1 MGRGLGKQAM
11 LSMSEDDP
19 VHAFVPYPPAHVA
32 SATSGPLSGLTLAVK
47 DIFDVAGYPTGC
59 GQPTKLALSGIKT
72 ATAPIVRRFLD
83 AGARFVGKTH
93 TVELAYSLNGINNH
107 FGTPINPAAPDRVP
121 GGSSSGSAA
130 AVAARLVDI
139 GLGSDTGG
147 SVRGPASYC
156 GLFGIR
162 PTHDR
167 LPLDGTMPLAA
178 SFDTPGWF
186 ARDHRTFERVG
197 AVVLG
202 ADANP
207 LPDMPRLLQAEDCFG
222 LAEKGPTRLLDTMV
236 KRIDRMFAPM
246 EGVTAAGP
254 GFDSL
259 YWAFRRLQGVESWV
273 SHGDFI
279 TRWRPALGPG
289 IGERFEYGRS
299 VSKAEVKESLATRK
313 LQRAHMAKLLGS
325 DGVLILPT
333 VPGPAPLL
341 KATDAELE
349 ASRGQSLRLLCLSGL
364 SGFPQVTIPAGI
376 HDGGPFGLSLIGPP
390 GSDLSL
396 VRLAGRV
403 AKAGALQI
411 A

>member
-1 MGRGLGKQAM
+1 MT
-11 LSMSEDDP
+11 EDDP
-19 VHAFVPYPPAHVA
+19 VHAFVPYPPAPVA
-32 SATSGPLSGLTLAVK
+32 HATSGPLTGLTVAVK

-59 GQPTKLALSGIKT
+59 GQPTMLALSGTKG
-72 ATAPIVRRFLD
+72 ASAPIVRRFLD

-93 TVELAYSLNGINNH
+93 TVELAYSLNGKNNH

-130 AVAARLVDI
+130 ATAARLCDI

-167 LPLDGTMPLAA
+167 LPLAMTMPLAP

-186 ARDHRTFERVG
+186 TRDAKTFERVG
-197 AVVLG
+197 AAILGEDPAPLPAKVRLLRADDALALAEDEPRRALVVLL
-202 ADANP
+202 D
-207 LPDMPRLLQAEDCFG
+207 RL
-222 LAEKGPTRLLDTMV
+222 
-236 KRIDRMFAPM
+236 DRMLAPLT
-246 EGVTAAGP
+246 GVTAAVP
-254 GFDSL
+254 GFDAL
-259 YWAFRRLQGVESWV
+259 YAAFRHLQGAEAWA

-279 TRWRPALGPG
+279 THWQPALGPG
-289 IGERFEYGRS
+289 IGERFAFGRGITR
-299 VSKAEVKESLATRK
+299 AHVKEANAVRK
-313 LQRAHMAKLLGS
+313 AIRAHLTDLVGS
-325 DGVLILPT
+325 DGVLLLPT

-341 KATDAELE
+341 ASSEDELE
-349 ASRGQSLRLLCLSGL
+349 TNRARSLRLLCLSGL
-364 SGFPQVTIPAGI
+364 SGLPQVTIPAGG
-376 HDGGPFGLSLIGPP
+376 HAGGPFGLSLIGPS

-403 AKAGALQI
+403 SRAMATKI

>member
-1 MGRGLGKQAM
+1 MT
-11 LSMSEDDP
+11 EDDP
-19 VHAFVPYPPAHVA
+19 VHAFVPYPPAPVA
-32 SATSGPLSGLTLAVK
+32 HATSGPLTGLTVAVK

-59 GQPTKLALSGIKT
+59 GHPTMLAMSGPKG
-72 ATAPIVRRFLD
+72 ASAPIVRRFLD

-93 TVELAYSLNGINNH
+93 TVELAYSLNGKNNH

-130 AVAARLVDI
+130 ATAARLCDV

-167 LPLDGTMPLAA
+167 LPLTMTMPLAP

-186 ARDHRTFERVG
+186 TRDAKTFERVG
-197 AVVLG
+197 AAILGEDPAPLPAKVRLLRADYALALAEDEPRRALVVLF
-202 ADANP
+202 D
-207 LPDMPRLLQAEDCFG
+207 RL
-222 LAEKGPTRLLDTMV
+222 
-236 KRIDRMFAPM
+236 DRMLAPLT
-246 EGVTAAGP
+246 GVTAAVP
-254 GFDSL
+254 GFDVI
-259 YWAFRRLQGVESWV
+259 YGAFRHLQGAEAWE

-279 TRWRPALGPG
+279 THWHPALGPG
-289 IGERFEYGRS
+289 IGERFAFGRS
-299 VSKAEVKESLATRK
+299 VTRAQVKEANAVRK
-313 LQRAHMAKLLGS
+313 AIRAHLTDLVGS
-325 DGVLILPT
+325 DGVLLLPT

-341 KATDAELE
+341 ASSEDELE
-349 ASRGQSLRLLCLSGL
+349 TNRAQSLRLLCLSGL
-364 SGFPQVTIPAGI
+364 SGLPQVTIPAGG
-376 HDGGPFGLSLIGPP
+376 HAGGPFGLSLIGPA

-403 AKAGALQI
+403 SRAMATKI

>member
-1 MGRGLGKQAM
+1 MM
-11 LSMSEDDP
+11 TEDDP
-19 VHAFVPYPPAHVA
+19 VHAFVPFPPVPVA
-32 SATSGPLSGLTLAVK
+32 SATQGPLAGLTLAVK

-59 GQPTKLALSGIKT
+59 GQPTMLALSGLK
-72 ATAPIVRRFLD
+72 AANAPIVQRFLD

-130 AVAARLVDI
+130 AVAAKLADI

-162 PTHDR
+162 PTHGR
-167 LPLDGTMPLAA
+167 LPLDATMPLAP
-178 SFDTPGWF
+178 SLDTPGWF
-186 ARDHRTFERVG
+186 TRDHRTFERVG
-197 AVVLG
+197 AAVLG
-202 ADANP
+202 DDPAS
-207 LPDMPRLLQAEDCFG
+207 LPETPRLLMAEDCFG
-222 LAEKGPTRLLDTMV
+222 LAEEPVARLLEPIV
-236 KRIDRMFAPM
+236 RRIDRMLAPLT
-246 EGVTAAGP
+246 GVRAASP
-254 GFDSL
+254 DFEPL
-259 YWAFRRLQGVESWV
+259 YWAFRRLQGIESWQ

-279 TRWRPALGPG
+279 QRWRPALAPG
-289 IGERFEYGRS
+289 IAERFAYGRA
-299 VSKAEVKESLATRK
+299 VTDAEVQESLAARK
-313 LQRAHMAKLLGS
+313 VQRAHMAQLLDA
-325 DGVLILPT
+325 DGVLVLPT

-341 KATDAELE
+341 SATDKELE

-364 SGFPQVTIPAGI
+364 SGFPQVTIPAGE
-376 HDGGPFGLSLIGPP
+376 HDGAPVGLSIIGPP

-403 AKAGALQI
+403 AKAAALQI